1 MKIVGQD
8 NARISTTS
16 ETRFYTEIRPNQSL
30 NDRTFFLVVG
40 GFGLA
45 SFGLGIGFIILGAW
59 PVFGFFG
66 VDIILVYIAFR
77 RNYRSSEKY
86 ETLNLSRNLLQV
98 EQINSKGN
106 RLSKC
111 FHPHWL
117 VIEFN
122 EGYLTRD
129 SLYLRSHGKSL
140 EIARFLSADRKKEL
154 ADQLRAEIKKLKN
167 EYASFAAK

>member
-1 MKIVGQD
+1 MKIFGKD
-8 NARISTTS
+8 NVRISTTS

-30 NDRTFFLVVG
+30 NDRTFFWVVG

-59 PVFGFFG
+59 PVFGFLG
-66 VDIILVYIAFR
+66 IDILLVYIAFR
-77 RNYRSSEKY
+77 RNYRASEKY
-86 ETLNLSRNLLQV
+86 ETLNLSSNLLRV

-106 RLSKC
+106 RLSKS
-111 FHPHWL
+111 FHPYWL

-154 ADQLRAEIKKLKN
+154 ADQLRAEIEKLKN
-167 EYASFAAK
+167 EDTSFAAK

>member
-1 MKIVGQD
+1 MKLVGQD
-8 NARISTTS
+8 NARISPTS

-30 NDRTFFLVVG
+30 NDRTFFWVVG

-77 RNYRSSEKY
+77 RNYRSSERY
-86 ETLNLSRNLLQV
+86 ETLNLSRNLLLV

-111 FHPHWL
+111 FHPYWL

-140 EIARFLSADRKKEL
+140 EIARFLSTDRKKEL

-167 EYASFAAK
+167 EYTSLAAK